1 VKFHAQPLRR
11 LFQYAI
17 IGAVG
22 QIAIYKGGGNM
33 HPNFWLIMVCAVVA
47 IGTGVIASKKKK

>member
-1 VKFHAQPLRR
+1 LE
-11 LFQYAI
+11 I
-17 IGAVG
+17 